1 MKPILEVVNLNKEF
15 PVKGMWWQTKGAV
28 SAVKDVSL
36 SLKPQGTL
44 GIVGESGCGKSTL
57 ARLIL
62 RLIEPDSGEVRLRG
76 DDILPYKGSKLLQ
89 VRKNMQ
95 MVFQN
100 PYSSLNPK
108 MTLLENVAFNLYVN
122 GVSKHDARK
131 KAHHYLEAVGLPKAF
146 AERYPGSLSGGQRQ
160 RVAIARA
167 LVLEPDIIIA
177 DEAVSALDK
186 SVQAQVLNLFQD
198 LKKEFS
204 LSLLFISHDLN
215 VVEYM
220 SDEVMVMYLG
230 TVVEKGSA
238 QQMYAH
244 PYHPYTQALLHSAP
258 SMDVGS
264 PAVHKHF
271 DIKGELPSPMNPP
284 SGCRFRTRCPYA
296 EERCAQS
303 APPMVEVSPGY
314 EVACFLYETGHDRE
328 KVSHGT
334 GYTVDN

>member
-1 MKPILEVVNLNKEF
+1 MESILEVTALSKSF
-15 PVKGMWWQTKGAV
+15 PIKGLWGKSKGAV
-28 SAVKDVSL
+28 SAVKEVSFA
-36 SLKPQGTL
+36 LKEQGTL

-57 ARLIL
+57 ARLLL
-62 RLIEPDSGEVRLRG
+62 RLIEPDRGEVRYRG
-76 DDILPYKGSKLLQ
+76 NDILGFKAAQ
-89 VRKNMQ
+89 MQEIRKNMQ

-108 MTLLENVAFNLYVN
+108 MNILDNVAFNLWVN
-122 GVSKHDARK
+122 GESKQEARK
-131 KAHHYLEAVGLPKAF
+131 RAHFYLDAVGLPKSY
-146 AERYPGSLSGGQRQ
+146 AERYPHSLSGGQRQ

-167 LVLEPDIIIA
+167 LVLEPDILIA

-238 QQMYAH
+238 DRIYSN
-244 PYHPYTQALLHSAP
+244 PYHPYTQALLNSAP
-258 SMDVGS
+258 SMEVG
-264 PAVHKHF
+264 VTTLNKHIP
-271 DIKGELPSPMNPP
+271 IKGELPSPLNPP
-284 SGCRFRTRCPYA
+284 SGCRFRTRCNFA
-296 EERCAQS
+296 DERCASGVPQ
-303 APPMVEVSPGY
+303 AVKVGPNHQ
-314 EVACFLYETGHDRE
+314 VACFLYEKGSEARV
-328 KVSHGT
+328 VS
-334 GYTVDN
+334 